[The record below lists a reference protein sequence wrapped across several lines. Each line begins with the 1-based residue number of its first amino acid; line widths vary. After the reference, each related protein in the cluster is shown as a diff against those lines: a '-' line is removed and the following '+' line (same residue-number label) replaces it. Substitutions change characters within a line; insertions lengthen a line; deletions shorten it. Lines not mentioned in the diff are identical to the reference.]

1 MVEESRSYRQETQ
14 AFGYTAVATVLRRG
28 KLRVIVYSRDHWPP
42 HVHIVTPQG
51 QAKVLI
57 DGPAGYPAVEW
68 NLGLSRREL
77 AVALAAIEDHRDR
90 ILTEWKR
97 IHDYP

>member
-1 MVEESRSYRQETQ
+1 M
-14 AFGYTAVATVLRRG
+14 ATVVRVG
-28 KLRVIVYSRDHWPP
+28 KLRVIVYSRDHPPP
-42 HVHIVTPQG
+42 HVHVVGPRG
-51 QAKVLI
+51 QAKILV
-57 DGPAGYPAVEW
+57 DGPEGHPRLEW

-77 AVALAAIEDHRDR
+77 ARALAIVADHREL